1 MADAILKLKGI
12 SKTFSGTKAVNNLS
26 LEVRQNEVCSLLG
39 PSGCG
44 KTTTLRLVGGLEKP
58 DEGEIEYQGKVIV
71 SASTKIFV
79 PPHRRNMGM
88 VFQSYAI
95 WPNMT
100 VWENVAYPLKLRRA
114 PSKTIDE
121 NVARVLGLVGLTGL
135 ETRPAPLLSGG
146 QQQRVALA
154 RSLIYEPG
162 LLLLDEP
169 FSNLDAKLRE
179 QMRVELKILQ
189 KKVGIT
195 VLFVTH
201 DQIEALSLSDRIVVM
216 NQGHVEQVGTPQ
228 ELYDQPETPFVRDF
242 LGRTLLV
249 RGNIADVN
257 SRGEAA
263 VSLERVPEA
272 VLWGQPH
279 PFPELRQGQQVHVAI
294 RPEAIVIEAGDL
306 QPMTCAEKNLLK
318 GNIEALLFV
327 GDRFECR
334 IQVADERLFFY
345 LPRTGSWHE
354 GQKVSLTFPR
364 EAVSLWPS

>member
-12 SKTFSGTKAVNNLS
+12 SKSFTGTQAVHNLS
-26 LEVRQNEVCSLLG
+26 LEVFQNEVCTLLG

-44 KTTTLRLVGGLEKP
+44 KTTTLRLVGGLERP
-58 DEGEIEYQGKVIV
+58 DQGEIEYQETIMV
-71 SASTKIFV
+71 SASRGVFV
-79 PPHRRNMGM
+79 PPHKRNMGM

-114 PSKTIDE
+114 PLKTVNE
-121 NVARVLGLVGLTGL
+121 NVARVLELVGLTGL
-135 ETRPAPLLSGG
+135 ENRPAPLLSGG

-154 RSLIYEPG
+154 RSLIYEPR

-179 QMRVELKILQ
+179 QMRIELKILQ

-216 NQGHVEQVGTPQ
+216 NQGRVEQLGMPQ

-249 RGNIADVN
+249 RGIISDLN

-263 VSLERVPEA
+263 VALERVPEA
-272 VLWGQPH
+272 VLWGQPS
-279 PFPELRQGQQVHVAI
+279 PFPELTKGQLVQVAI
-294 RPEAIVIEAGDL
+294 RPEAIAIEAGEL
-306 QPMTCAEKNLLK
+306 RPTCNENNRLT

-334 IQVADERLFFY
+334 IQVAGERLFFY

-354 GQKVSLTFPR
+354 GQRVSLTFPK
-364 EAVSLWPS
+364 EAVSLWLS